1 MGCKPIVRAFW
12 LAAFLGLSFAAHAQ
26 EPVGTESPNLQP
38 SWETQKR
45 ATAYALAIPAP
56 RGQITDRNG
65 VPLAQTRVTYNLAVV
80 FPTPLNMSD
89 PQVTEFVTRQAGIAK
104 SLVNRPVNFL
114 PDAALQHY
122 RNRGLIPFDLV
133 TDLTENQAEELRK
146 RLPPDLILRPIYVR
160 FYPQGSL
167 AGQVVGYIGRTSRV
181 STRVLQNNDPLW
193 PESEGREGLEQTFDE
208 QLRGKDGQL
217 ELIFDKDGRKTG
229 ERIAVQPEPGYNVVT
244 TLDVDLQRLAEKI
257 LEKRCRRGALVVL
270 DPHNGEVLALASW
283 PTFNPNDFVPSI
295 SEQKFQKLANDPN
308 IPLLP
313 RAFRSAYP
321 AGSTFK
327 VFMGLA
333 GFQTHRIDPDTSFD
347 CTPAMQIGNLVFH
360 NWRRSDAGDLVFTQ
374 ALTQSCNTWFY
385 HLGLRLGA
393 APMVE
398 WAGRLGLGKKT
409 GVSLNGEADGRIPS
423 NDYMEVTYH
432 RRFAPGDLAN
442 FAIGQGDILI
452 SPLQMAQAMGTIA
465 NGGTLY
471 QTRIVR
477 QVQTLNNEVVY
488 TYPARARDILNLES
502 VTREELRHGMI
513 GVVASDNGTAG
524 AARVDGVKV
533 AGKTGTAQWG
543 PKEKE
548 KTAAWFAGFAPAE
561 NSQYAFA
568 ALYEGN
574 VGEKVHGGSQAAPM
588 IGQFLRT
595 VFKNESETKKDHEK
609 QDEMSDEGPS
619 GSDQSD

>member
-1 MGCKPIVRAFW
+1 MGFKPILGVLWFAALIR
-12 LAAFLGLSFAAHAQ
+12 LAANAQ
-26 EPVGTESPNLQP
+26 EPTASSPTNLQP
-38 SWETQKR
+38 SWETQRR

-65 VPLAQTRVTYNLAVV
+65 VPLAQTRVTYNLGIA
-80 FPTPLNMSD
+80 FPTPLTWTD
-89 PQVTEFVTRQAGIAK
+89 PEVTEFARKQAAIAG
-104 SLVNRPVNFL
+104 SLVNHPVNFS
-114 PDAALQHY
+114 PEAAVQHY
-122 RNRGLIPFDLV
+122 RNRGLMPFDLV
-133 TDLTENQAEELRK
+133 TDLAEDQAEVLRK
-146 RLPPDLILRPIYVR
+146 RLPPELVLRPIYLR
-160 FYPQGSL
+160 FYPQGPL
-167 AGQVVGYIGRTSRV
+167 AGHVIGYIGRTRGM

-193 PESEGREGLEQTFDE
+193 PGSEGREGLEQTFDD

-217 ELIFDKDGRKTG
+217 DLIFDKEGKKTG
-229 ERIAVQPEPGYNVVT
+229 ERIAIPPEPGYNVVT
-244 TLDVDLQRLAEKI
+244 TLDIEIQRLAEKI
-257 LEKRCRRGALVVL
+257 LQKRSRRGALVVV

-283 PTFNPNDFVPSI
+283 PTYDPNDFVPSI
-295 SEQKFQKLANDPN
+295 SEQKFSKLANDQN

-327 VFMGLA
+327 VFMGVA

-347 CTPAMQIGNLVFH
+347 CTSAMQIGNLVFH
-360 NWRRSDAGDLVFTQ
+360 NWRKHDQGDLDFRE

-385 HLGLRLGA
+385 HLGLKLGA

-409 GVSLNGEADGRIPS
+409 GVLLNGEADGRIPS
-423 NDYMEVTYH
+423 NEYMEVTYH

-452 SPLQMAQAMGTIA
+452 SPLQMAQAMATIA

-488 TYPARARDILNLES
+488 NYPPRAKDLLKLDS
-502 VTREELRHGMI
+502 VTREELREGMI
-513 GVVASDNGTAG
+513 GVVESGNGTAG
-524 AARVDGVKV
+524 AAQVDGVKV

-548 KTAAWFAGFAPAE
+548 RTAAWFAGYAPAE
-561 NSQYAFA
+561 NSQFAFA

-574 VGEKVHGGSQAAPM
+574 VGEKVHGGTHAAPM
-588 IGQFLRT
+588 IGQLLRT
-595 VFKNESETKKDHEK
+595 ILKSDSNQKPDKEK
-609 QDEMSDEGPS
+609 PEEMGDEEPS
-619 GSDQSD
+619 GNDQSD